1 MKDKDWIKK
10 FETLHG
16 KHSKVFSGMGLLKDY
31 ECELKLAEDTP
42 EFFYRPS
49 LVPVHLQD
57 RATER
62 LNEYVRLGLF
72 EWVPQGTP
80 IKYSS
85 SLLVIEEK
93 DKVRLLGDYRHV
105 NKFIR
110 LINLLMPKLGAK
122 IIHFCQNMHFH
133 QVLFDFIDFNR
144 GGSF

>member
-1 MKDKDWIKK
+1 MNDKDWIKK

-85 SLLVIEEK
+85 SPQWDAGRQIGQSFE
-93 DKVRLLGDYRHV
+93 RLKMKSKGCV
-105 NKFIR
+105 T
-110 LINLLMPKLGAK
+110 
-122 IIHFCQNMHFH
+122 Q
-133 QVLFDFIDFNR
+133 
-144 GGSF
+144 